1 MIQSQVAFP
10 KLKATIQHV
19 NWGVAYP
26 KSSYK
31 INVLLNKR
39 SLNVHVFNEEVA
51 AHISHVIGSFKSDPH
66 KLLF

>member
-19 NWGVAYP
+19 NWGVA

-31 INVLLNKR
+31 INVLLNER
-39 SLNVHVFNEEVA
+39 YLNVHVFNEVVA
-51 AHISHVIGSFKSDPH
+51 AHISHVIESFKSDPH